1 MTITTDSTLRHE
13 LTVSRLVTG
22 IVQSRIMPSYLDL
35 AKAVKAA
42 LVDYE
47 PTMSRKDFDRF
58 RQRVGLLVNEKMSEM
73 WDGTTNDLFDL
84 AKYEA
89 EHIVGE
95 LSGAT
100 AVSETAVTKAVN
112 APMVLA
118 GAKLAQVGTWREYVA
133 GASNS
138 TQTRI
143 IDNTIRQGYEVGATV
158 AEMTNR
164 LVGTKANNYLDGLIT
179 NTGAREA
186 EALVRTGANH
196 YANAARD
203 VAAQANSDLIQ
214 GRIFLATFDN
224 RTTLTCR
231 HFGTLHKIYEL
242 DDPATPRPPLH
253 FSCRSVLSIV
263 PIGFDP
269 FDGTRAAVGG
279 QEGQTAEELFN
290 KKNDRL
296 DARRE
301 TADEKRANGE
311 TDVKEVPSKVTYSGR
326 KDSSIFNA
334 GQIDSH
340 TTMDAWM
347 RNQPDWFIESS
358 LGKTRAKL
366 FKDGGLTLDKFTDM
380 NGKPLTLK
388 QMKALD
394 QYDAAFRKAQL

>member
-1 MTITTDSTLRHE
+1 MITADSALRHE
-13 LTVSRLVTG
+13 LAVSRLVTG
-22 IVQSRIMPSYLDL
+22 IVQSRIMPSYFDL
-35 AKAVKAA
+35 SKAVKAA
-42 LVDYE
+42 LIDYE
-47 PTMSRKDFDRF
+47 PTMSRKDFDKLRAN
-58 RQRVGLLVNEKMSEM
+58 VALMVSEKMGKM
-73 WDGTTNDLFDL
+73 WEGTTNDLFDL

-89 EHIVGE
+89 SHVVSE

-100 AVSETAVTKAVN
+100 AISEAAITRAVN
-112 APMVLA
+112 TPMVLA
-118 GAKLAQVGTWREYVA
+118 GAVSQVGTWREYVA

-143 IDNTIRQGYEVGATV
+143 IDNTIRAGYESGETVG
-158 AEMTNR
+158 EMTKR
-164 LVGTKANNYLDGLIT
+164 LVGTKANNYLDGLIS

-186 EALVRTGANH
+186 ESLVRTGANH

-203 VAAQANSDLIQ
+203 VAAQANADLIQ
-214 GRIFLATFDN
+214 GRVFLATFDN

-231 HFGTLHKIYEL
+231 HFGTLQKIYAL
-242 DDPATPRPPLH
+242 DDPATPKPPLH
-253 FSCRSVLSIV
+253 FNCRSLLQIV

-269 FDGTRAAVGG
+269 FGGTKAAVGG
-279 QEGQTAEELFN
+279 QEGETAEELFN

-301 TADEKRANGE
+301 KADEKRANGE

-347 RNQPDWFIESS
+347 RQQPDWFIESS
-358 LGKTRAKL
+358 LGKSRAKL

-380 NGKPLTLK
+380 NGRPLTLK
-388 QMKALD
+388 EMKALD
-394 QYDAAFRKAQL
+394 AYDFAFRKAKL

>member
-35 AKAVKAA
+35 SKAVKAA

-47 PTMSRKDFDRF
+47 PTMSRKDFDKLRAN
-58 RQRVGLLVNEKMSEM
+58 VALMVSEKMGKM

-84 AKYEA
+84 AKYET

-100 AVSETAVTKAVN
+100 AVSEAAVAKAVN

-118 GAKLAQVGTWREYVA
+118 GAVSQVGTWREYVA

-143 IDNTIRQGYEVGATV
+143 IDNTIRAGYESGATV
-158 AEMTNR
+158 GEMTKR
-164 LVGTKANNYLDGLIT
+164 LVGTKANNYLDGLIS

-186 EALVRTGANH
+186 ESLVRTGANH

-242 DDPATPRPPLH
+242 DDPSTPRPPLH

-269 FDGTRAAVGG
+269 FDGTRGAVGG
-279 QEGQTAEELFN
+279 QEGETAEELFN

-301 TADEKRANGE
+301 KADEKRANGE
-311 TDVKEVPSKVTYSGR
+311 TDVREVPSKVTYSGR

-334 GQIDSH
+334 GQIDSK

-347 RNQPDWFIESS
+347 RQQPDWFIESS

-366 FKDGGLTLDKFTDM
+366 FKEGGLSMDKFTDM
-380 NGKPLTLK
+380 NGRPLTLK
-388 QMKALD
+388 EMKALD
-394 QYDAAFRKAQL
+394 AYDFAFRKAKL